1 MAVMC
6 IKARRE
12 AAGLVQEELAG
23 LMGVVQGAVA
33 NWENEVSLPKARDL
47 PRLAQV
53 LGCSI
58 SDLFVPVDSQDGPCP
73 EGPDG

>member
-12 AAGLVQEELAG
+12 AAGLSQVALGEQ
-23 LMGVVQGAVA
+23 MGVVQGAIT
-33 NWENEVSLPKARDL
+33 NWENEVSLPRARDL
-47 PRLAQV
+47 PRLARV

-58 SDLFVPVDSQDGPCP
+58 SDLFADDEEP
-73 EGPDG
+73 EAPDE